1 MSHVANQRIKKGGK
15 YFAAGDPITLT
26 DEELKDLPEG
36 VVSAQDGDSEAE
48 TVAPVVLTEDQQAQ
62 LQPVVAKLK
71 PGAFKQDGE
80 IRAGALKHLNDTL
93 GFAVTAADVTAA
105 QETGGE

>member
-36 VVSAQDGDSEAE
+36 VVSAQDDDSDAE
-48 TVAPVVLTEDQQAQ
+48 TAEPVALSVDRQAQ
-62 LQPVVAKLK
+62 LKAAVAKLK

-80 IRAGALKHLNDTL
+80 IRAGALKHLNEKL
-93 GFAVTAADVTAA
+93 GFAVSAADVTAA

>member
-1 MSHVANQRIKKGGK
+1 MTHVANQRIKKDGK
-15 YFAAGDPITLT
+15 YFAVGDPITLT

-36 VVSAQDGDSEAE
+36 VVSAQDGDSDAE
-48 TVAPVVLTEDQQAQ
+48 TAERVALSEDQQAQ
-62 LQPVVAKLK
+62 LKAAVAKLK

-105 QETGGE
+105 QAAGGE